1 MFAAAMEDEAYFC
14 ACTEKVCATRRRVT
28 GALRALGDGAPDA
41 SGTELDAAIAA
52 LGELDGRSV
61 SEAVVAEI
69 FSRFCVGK

>member
-1 MFAAAMEDEAYFC
+1 MVNDILQNAEERM
-14 ACTEKVCATRRRVT
+14 KK
-28 GALRALGDGAPDA
+28 
-41 SGTELDAAIAA
+41 AIAA